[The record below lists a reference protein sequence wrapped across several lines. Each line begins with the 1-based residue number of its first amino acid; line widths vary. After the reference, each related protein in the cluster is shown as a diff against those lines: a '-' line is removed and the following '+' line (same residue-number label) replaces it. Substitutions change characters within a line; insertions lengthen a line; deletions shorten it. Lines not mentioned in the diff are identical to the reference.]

1 MKNLHSKAKG
11 MIFIEWL
18 VVIFIIGFLMLYF
31 FTNPLMN
38 YFYKPFR
45 GPRKMILVD
54 LHKMFMMYE
63 LQCEQGYPT
72 TIPDKDRYEKSDGVR
87 GLYPLYSSGVIKAEH
102 LNRLLHP
109 KGAKLLDFSDNP
121 TIDEFDKYHIGYAY
135 NSTAKTNSPANIP
148 ILSHQGVSDGV
159 LNYKTKDKGTKPIR
173 KKGALVLFANG
184 EVKFIPADRKGKL
197 STNEISAEMLK
208 KLVD

>member
-1 MKNLHSKAKG
+1 MKIPHSKKKG
-11 MIFIEWL
+11 MTLVEWV
-18 VVIFIIGFLMLYF
+18 VVISIIGVLVGLSL
-31 FTNPLMN
+31 TAI
-38 YFYKPFR
+38 
-45 GPRKMILVD
+45 GPIMSSFKGGKTMRLVT
-54 LHKMFMMYE
+54 LHKMLMIYK
-63 LQCEQGYPT
+63 QDYGCYPT
-72 TIPDKDRYEKSDGVR
+72 TQSPETRYDKSGGVR
-87 GLYPLYSSGVIKAEH
+87 DLYPLYSSGLLKPRD
-102 LNRLLHP
+102 LNELLHP

-135 NSTAKTNSPANIP
+135 NSTAKAHDPDNPP

-184 EVKFIPADRKGKL
+184 EVKLIPADRKGVL
-197 STNEISAEMLK
+197 STNDISVEMWK

>member
-1 MKNLHSKAKG
+1 MKNLHSKKKEMA
-11 MIFIEWL
+11 FIEWL
-18 VVIFIIGFLMLYF
+18 VVIFIIGFLMVFF
-31 FTNPLMN
+31 FTDPLMN
-38 YFYKPFR
+38 YLMKPYKGHKR
-45 GPRKMILVD
+45 MALVD
-54 LHKMFMMYE
+54 LHKMFMMYQ

-72 TIPDKDRYEKSDGVR
+72 TVADKDRYEKSDGVR

-109 KGAKLLDFSDNP
+109 KGAKLLDFSENP

-135 NSTAKTNSPANIP
+135 NSTAKAHDPDNPP

-159 LNYKTKDKGTKPIR
+159 LNYKTKDKGTKPIL
-173 KKGALVLFANG
+173 KKGAMVILANG
-184 EVKFIPADRKGKL
+184 EIKLIPADKKGRL
-197 STNEISAEMLK
+197 STNEISTEMWK